1 MSFGFLRAML
11 LTQKQVYL
19 ENSPSTKLTPPGYL
33 KFLLGNSAPS
43 IVSSSISNENGHV
56 RDVVLKYRQRVP
68 TGKSVT
74 ANDCTIEGNPMY
86 KEATIPA
93 LSFRKYGFAIS
104 DDTISKYEDEASKT
118 VNIGL
123 PAPPNGIM
131 MEFYNHLLEVANGL
145 LGDINADLLTTQAA
159 AFGTNVTTGLNTAKT
174 INFPLSTQSNPLN
187 QGLTLVMSD
196 AMENEIR
203 QGNMFVVGA
212 GLINNVY
219 LQKEFLLANTTD
231 ANWPMNLPKFYFDPA
246 ATSILGANKFGV
258 FEKNA
263 VQFLNINKFKAG
275 FAGNKLTTF
284 KFQLQLPLI
293 DSLGGTEVQLFT
305 FDCQLRYID
314 CAVTEQVGGEVD
326 SEGDPVITRLE
337 SGWRIDLSANYGQF
351 NIASDAYASG
361 DRLVGNNGTL
371 LYLATNA

>member
-1 MSFGFLRAML
+1 
-11 LTQKQVYL
+11 
-19 ENSPSTKLTPPGYL
+19 
-33 KFLLGNSAPS
+33 
-43 IVSSSISNENGHV
+43 
-56 RDVVLKYRQRVP
+56 
-68 TGKSVT
+68 
-74 ANDCTIEGNPMY
+74 
-86 KEATIPA
+86 
-93 LSFRKYGFAIS
+93 
-104 DDTISKYEDEASKT
+104 
-118 VNIGL
+118 
-123 PAPPNGIM
+123 
-131 MEFYNHLLEVANGL
+131 
-145 LGDINADLLTTQAA
+145 
-159 AFGTNVTTGLNTAKT
+159 
-174 INFPLSTQSNPLN
+174 
-187 QGLTLVMSD
+187 MSD